1 MSAINL
7 KREGMHES
15 IYDGSGVDNG
25 IEDFRVIIARQTVLV
40 VGTVMESFRN
50 EHKSIHKNRV
60 NRYP

>member
-1 MSAINL
+1 
-7 KREGMHES
+7 MHES

-60 NRYP
+60 NGHP